1 MNKTLSNLL
10 ILGGVNHIISYIPL
24 PQLINQIWSVLFI
37 IFFVIILLKKTFP
50 YSLLCKINLAKL
62 LITLK
67 LQAQQT
73 TLYFYLEQSPVLFSA
88 ISPHKD
94 NTITNRRLAI
104 SPLLTFLVWNM
115 HIMLRLLL
123 HLSGQHISHFLKS
136 TTERLIKMPPYTFP
150 APLKNFRKPGENGR
164 VWLAIHESPHI
175 FSNRIFVK
183 NNSIYTD

>member
-1 MNKTLSNLL
+1 MNKTLANLL

-37 IFFVIILLKKTFP
+37 IFFVIILLKK
-50 YSLLCKINLAKL
+50 N
-62 LITLK
+62 
-67 LQAQQT
+67 
-73 TLYFYLEQSPVLFSA
+73 FYLEQSPVLFSA
-88 ISPHKD
+88 ISPHKG
-94 NTITNRRLAI
+94 NTIMNRRLTI

-164 VWLAIHESPHI
+164 VWLAIHEPPHI
-175 FSNRIFVK
+175 FSNRIFAK
-183 NNSIYTD
+183 NNSIDFAASTFFNLSSIKTTSSGLAFNNLRTCL